1 MKRSLLD
8 ITQKISRKPGK
19 TNLSPK
25 DLTNSTYW
33 IFEAT
38 GWRFVDILREIQYR
52 TTQDRLKIYINTQS
66 ISARDYIVEEGGNGL
81 LIKFKKGINPLTGKL
96 YFEFILDSDDYIQ
109 IEGDIERYA

>member
-8 ITQKISRKPGK
+8 ITQKISRNPGK
-19 TNLSPK
+19 TNLISK

-38 GWRFVDILREIQYR
+38 GWRFVSILREIEYR

-66 ISARDYIVEEGGNGL
+66 ISAKDYIVEEGGNGL
-81 LIKFKKGINPLTGKL
+81 LIKFIKTN
-96 YFEFILDSDDYIQ
+96 FQFDLDSNDYIQ
-109 IEGDIERYA
+109 IEGDIEQYA

>member
-8 ITQKISRKPGK
+8 ITQKISRNPGK
-19 TNLSPK
+19 TNLTPK

-66 ISARDYIVEEGGNGL
+66 ISARDYIVEDGGNGL
-81 LIKFKKGINPLTGKL
+81 LIKFIKSR
-96 YFEFILDSDDYIQ
+96 FEFNLDAQDYIQ
-109 IEGDIERYA
+109 IEGDIEQYA

>member
-8 ITQKISRKPGK
+8 ITQKISRNPGK
-19 TNLSPK
+19 INLIPK

-38 GWRFVDILREIQYR
+38 GWRFVGILREIEYR

-66 ISARDYIVEEGGNGL
+66 ISARDYVVEEGASGL
-81 LIKFKKGINPLTGKL
+81 LIKFIKSQFQFN
-96 YFEFILDSDDYIQ
+96 LDNTDYVQ
-109 IEGDIERYA
+109 IEGDIEQYA

>member
-8 ITQKISRKPGK
+8 ITQKISRNPGK
-19 TNLSPK
+19 TNLTPK

-66 ISARDYIVEEGGNGL
+66 ISAKDYIVEEGGNGL
-81 LIKFKKGINPLTGKL
+81 LIKFKKGINTNTGKP
-96 YFEFILDSDDYIQ
+96 YFEYQLDAQDYIQ
-109 IEGDIERYA
+109 IEGDIEQYA

>member
-8 ITQKISRKPGK
+8 ITQKISRNPGK
-19 TNLSPK
+19 AVLTPK
-25 DLTNSTYW
+25 DLTNVTHF

-38 GWRFVDILREIQYR
+38 GWRFVSILREIEYR

-81 LIKFKKGINPLTGKL
+81 LIKFIKNN
-96 YFEFILDSDDYIQ
+96 FEFNLDDDDYIQ
-109 IEGDIERYA
+109 IEGDIEQYA

>member
-1 MKRSLLD
+1 MKRTLLD

-19 TNLSPK
+19 TNLTPK

-38 GWRFVDILREIQYR
+38 GWRFVSILREIEYR

-66 ISARDYIVEEGGNGL
+66 ISARDYIIEEAGNGL
-81 LIKFKKGINPLTGKL
+81 LIKFIKSR
-96 YFEFILDSDDYIQ
+96 FEFDLDDDDYIQ

>member
-19 TNLSPK
+19 INLTPK
-25 DLTNSTYW
+25 DLNDSTYF

-38 GWRFVDILREIQYR
+38 GWRFVSILREIEYR

-66 ISARDYIVEEGGNGL
+66 ISARDYIIEEAGSGL
-81 LIKFKKGINPLTGKL
+81 LVKFIKSH
-96 YFEFILDSDDYIQ
+96 FEFNLDNDDYIQ

>member
-19 TNLSPK
+19 AVLTPK

-38 GWRFVDILREIQYR
+38 GWRYVDI
-52 TTQDRLKIYINTQS
+52 
-66 ISARDYIVEEGGNGL
+66 
-81 LIKFKKGINPLTGKL
+81 
-96 YFEFILDSDDYIQ
+96 
-109 IEGDIERYA
+109 

>member
-19 TNLSPK
+19 TNLIPK
-25 DLTNSTYW
+25 DLNNSTYW
-33 IFEAT
+33 IYEAT
-38 GWRFVDILREIQYR
+38 GWRFVDILREIEYR
-52 TTQDRLKIYINTQS
+52 NTQDRLKIYINTQS
-66 ISARDYIVEEGGNGL
+66 ISARDYIIEEAGNGL

-109 IEGDIERYA
+109 MEGDIERYA

>member
-19 TNLSPK
+19 VVLTTK

-33 IFEAT
+33 IYEAT
-38 GWRFVDILREIQYR
+38 GWRFVSILREIEYR
-52 TTQDRLKIYINTQS
+52 TIQDRLQVYINTQA

-81 LIKFKKGINPLTGKL
+81 LIKFIKSN
-96 YFEFILDSDDYIQ
+96 FEFSLDNNDYI
-109 IEGDIERYA
+109 EVKGDIEQYA

>member
-8 ITQKISRKPGK
+8 ITQKISRNPGK
-19 TNLSPK
+19 TNLIPK

-38 GWRFVDILREIQYR
+38 GWRFASILREIEYR

-66 ISARDYIVEEGGNGL
+66 ISAKDYIVEEGGNGL
-81 LIKFKKGINPLTGKL
+81 LIKFIKTN
-96 YFEFILDSDDYIQ
+96 FEYNLDNADYIQ
-109 IEGDIERYA
+109 IEGDIEQYA